1 MTPREAVSHTHGDT
15 AMKNRTLDRFA
26 SSALSDV
33 AAVDPRIAN
42 TLWQWLV
49 LGAVAVALLP
59 AARGDAFLIGW
70 LPFWLLVVPAVALMT
85 LYRHVLAAAWRARLV
100 RATPRRRRHLSIRSG
115 APTIR
120 ARRSRARIAGP
131 GLTTSNPRAFGA
143 PPY

>member
-26 SSALSDV
+26 SSALSDA

-42 TLWQWLV
+42 TLWQWFV
-49 LGAVAVALLP
+49 LGAVAVAALP
-59 AARGDAFLIGW
+59 SARGDAVLFGW

-100 RATPRRRRHLSIRSG
+100 RATPRRRRG
-115 APTIR
+115 ASAVRTAR
-120 ARRSRARIAGP
+120 ARRGV
-131 GLTTSNPRAFGA
+131 LTTVSAGRIDARSLPKPQFAR
-143 PPY
+143 